1 VTSNYHLHLQ
11 HKIHEDMQCDA
22 GEALDSD
29 QSDAEVEEGI
39 ENAAADYG
47 FFSHQS
53 FKDGVLTIGCVGR
66 LLLLHGY
73 SL

>member
-1 VTSNYHLHLQ
+1 
-11 HKIHEDMQCDA
+11 MQCDA

-66 LLLLHGY
+66 LLLLHGLNRLN
-73 SL
+73 SEISAVEHLDH